1 MDRTHPAN
9 RRPRRLRSVLG
20 LIAGALLVV
29 GGTVAP
35 VQAAS
40 GQATSGNAAPV
51 VALTHVIAGNGT
63 VSLSWRTVSHTQR
76 YTVRISRDRSMSK
89 STKKHT
95 LLTHAIVHG
104 LKNKRALW
112 VQVTAER
119 TDGRIRRSPVRK
131 VTPTAAQPT
140 AVTAV
145 SAVADGP
152 NRIRVRWSGGGPA
165 THVAV
170 SAGGDLLATSLR
182 FHSTWLPA
190 TTRSVTLTVPEALR
204 PQLGSTS
211 AQPVFVRVLQTN
223 STAAHPVKGIVL
235 DTAARLALSDPG
247 AWALAGPPAP
257 SELSS
262 RLTVGEMNV
271 QSVGASKGFSAIDRW
286 AARKPRVVA
295 TIEQAHPDLLTT
307 AELSTSLVRPCISG
321 NDPAADI
328 WCTSDAMV
336 SDLADQLATGAR
348 PYALATPDAYRL
360 VHLEML
366 QHPEWN
372 NAVTAGAH
380 ILYDPSRLHL
390 EASGFVSPVLDL
402 AVPFWPT
409 TIADRW
415 VSWARFTML
424 DGTNRRF
431 IAVASHF
438 PVGTSAELVALRAE
452 EATRLIAYLDRLN
465 TEHLPVVVTGDMNAD
480 PVRQPNAAPTAFIRA
495 GYVDAAAT
503 TNRTGIQYGTQ
514 NSGNGN
520 DGPDDG
526 YPRHVRPRTVPA
538 SRIDFILLQHSP
550 NTFGYANVLALNGTA
565 FVPAYQGSDHNL
577 QLATIG
583 IGPPGTG

>member
-1 MDRTHPAN
+1 MRRSH
-9 RRPRRLRSVLG
+9 RRPRRLRTTLLG
-20 LIAGALLVV
+20 ALVGALLVV
-29 GGTVAP
+29 GGAIEP
-35 VQAAS
+35 AQ
-40 GQATSGNAAPV
+40 AAPV
-51 VALTHVIAGNGT
+51 MTLTHVTVGN
-63 VSLSWRTVSHTQR
+63 RTVSVSWRAVSHAKR
-76 YTVRISRDRSMSK
+76 YTVRISRDHSMSK
-89 STKKHT
+89 ATTKHT
-95 LLTHAIVHG
+95 ALTHAILHG

-112 VQVTAER
+112 VQVTAELTHGR
-119 TDGRIRRSPVRK
+119 TERSPVRT
-131 VTPTAAQPT
+131 VTPTAGQPT
-140 AVTAV
+140 AVTGVTVTA
-145 SAVADGP
+145 AGA
-152 NRIRVRWSGGGPA
+152 NRVRVRWSGGGTA

-170 SAGGDLLATSLR
+170 SAGGDLLATTLR

-190 TTRSVTLTVPEALR
+190 TTRSVVLTVPETLR

-223 STAAHPVKGIVL
+223 STDLHPVKGTVL

-247 AWALAGPPAP
+247 PWALAGPPTP
-257 SELSS
+257 SALSS
-262 RLTVGEMNV
+262 RLTVGELNV
-271 QSVGASKGFSAIDRW
+271 QSVGASKGFTAIDRW

-307 AELSTSLVRPCISG
+307 AELSTSLVRPCIGG
-321 NDPAADI
+321 NDPAANR

-336 SDLADQLATGAR
+336 SDLADQLATGPR

-380 ILYDPSRLHL
+380 IFYDPSRMRL
-390 EASGFVSPVLDL
+390 EAAGFISPVFDL
-402 AVPFWPT
+402 AVPNWPT
-409 TIADRW
+409 SIADRW

-424 DGTNRRF
+424 DGSNRRF

-438 PVGTSAELVALRAE
+438 PVGNSADLVALRAE

-465 TEHLPVVVTGDMNAD
+465 TEHLPIVVTGDMNAD

-503 TNRTGIQYGTQ
+503 TNRTGIEYGTQ
-514 NSGNGN
+514 NSGNGD

-526 YPRHVRPRTVPA
+526 YPKHVWPRTTPA

-565 FVPAYQGSDHNL
+565 FVPAYQGSDHDL

-583 IGPPGTG
+583 IGPPAG